1 MVVAATAAALN
12 VTDCISL
19 GHNVLIWIGAA
30 GFPRFALLVDLVI
43 ESAIGA
49 CLAGPFLCGLFTLP
63 TLYDTVGA
71 AVITTSVP
79 RFAVTLRVSD
89 ACALFL
95 KDLGT
100 KTLVTRSTL
109 KFRGVLCVESFLA
122 WST

>member
-1 MVVAATAAALN
+1 MVVATTAAALI

-30 GFPRFALLVDLVI
+30 GSPRFALLVDLVI

-49 CLAGPFLCGLFTLP
+49 RLAGPFLCGLFTLP
-63 TLYDTVGA
+63 TLFDTEGA

-79 RFAVTLRVSD
+79 CFAVTLRVPN
-89 ACALFL
+89 ACTLFL

-100 KTLVTRSTL
+100 NTLVTWFTFQLRGTL
-109 KFRGVLCVESFLA
+109 FVESFIA